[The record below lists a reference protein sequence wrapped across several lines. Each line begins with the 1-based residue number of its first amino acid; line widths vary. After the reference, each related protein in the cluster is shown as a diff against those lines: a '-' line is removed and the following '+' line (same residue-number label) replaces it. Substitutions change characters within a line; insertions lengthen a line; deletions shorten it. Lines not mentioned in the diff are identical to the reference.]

1 MTGHRKV
8 QWSNSAKEL
17 QNFMKTCSFAVTGY
31 PGARSHFLG
40 RLACIAFVSGS
51 TISLSFA
58 GFRDGGVRRS
68 GGGFVGP
75 VQRIGFTASHG
86 NVDAHNPYLS
96 GYRGGAMGYSEYRGS
111 LAAPNRETVGS
122 RNGFVPSPASQIGTI
137 RRQEV
142 IPQTRDLNPPA
153 AARPFGAPSQGPQRG
168 SAEIN
173 ARRSEIGSQHL
184 SANPAASDARAR
196 INDKF
201 QRYENKFA
209 SDPRISDGR
218 REPLNRARV
227 FLLNLIDLGYAP
239 LMVDNWCDA
248 LLNDQIDDGMPMDL
262 VDAYWGQPVETQ
274 EFVEYYVPYEVC
286 TYRTADG
293 DYRQVTYKNG
303 VVSRS
308 TSNVADVRIR

>member
-1 MTGHRKV
+1 MV
-8 QWSNSAKEL
+8 L
-17 QNFMKTCSFAVTGY
+17 
-31 PGARSHFLG
+31 
-40 RLACIAFVSGS
+40 
-51 TISLSFA
+51 
-58 GFRDGGVRRS
+58 FRVRRVKS
-68 GGGFVGP
+68 A
-75 VQRIGFTASHG
+75 RL
-86 NVDAHNPYLS
+86 D
-96 GYRGGAMGYSEYRGS
+96 
-111 LAAPNRETVGS
+111 
-122 RNGFVPSPASQIGTI
+122 
-137 RRQEV
+137 EV

-153 AARPFGAPSQGPQRG
+153 AARPFGAPAQGPQRG

-184 SANPAASDARAR
+184 SANPAAFDARAR

-303 VVSRS
+303 VVSRP

>member
-1 MTGHRKV
+1 M
-8 QWSNSAKEL
+8 
-17 QNFMKTCSFAVTGY
+17 
-31 PGARSHFLG
+31 
-40 RLACIAFVSGS
+40 
-51 TISLSFA
+51 
-58 GFRDGGVRRS
+58 
-68 GGGFVGP
+68 
-75 VQRIGFTASHG
+75 
-86 NVDAHNPYLS
+86 
-96 GYRGGAMGYSEYRGS
+96 
-111 LAAPNRETVGS
+111 
-122 RNGFVPSPASQIGTI
+122 
-137 RRQEV
+137 
-142 IPQTRDLNPPA
+142 
-153 AARPFGAPSQGPQRG
+153 
-168 SAEIN
+168 
-173 ARRSEIGSQHL
+173 
-184 SANPAASDARAR
+184 

-218 REPLNRARV
+218 REPLNRVRV